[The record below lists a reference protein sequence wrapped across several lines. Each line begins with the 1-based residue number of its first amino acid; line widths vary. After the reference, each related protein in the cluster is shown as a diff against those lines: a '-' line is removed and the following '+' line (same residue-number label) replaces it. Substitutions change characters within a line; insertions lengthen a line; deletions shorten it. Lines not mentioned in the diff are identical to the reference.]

1 LKLQEQ
7 MEIAMEQVRKDHYL
21 AFCEHLQVCDPFF
34 GGRFLKGDTTSLWY
48 EFGAR
53 DVDRKALD
61 VRLLLCLDRIKD
73 VMAQD
78 VEWICCFIG
87 G

>member
-1 LKLQEQ
+1 

-21 AFCEHLQVCDPFF
+21 AFCKHLQVCDIFF
-34 GGRFLKGDTTSLWY
+34 GCGFLKGDTSSLWY
-48 EFGAR
+48 EFEAR

-61 VRLLLCLDRIKD
+61 VRLLLCLDRTKD